1 MKQIYFN
8 MNMFICIG
16 RNDCYDISFFNLQM
30 FYILPMAL
38 LNQVS
43 RELYLFVKIN
53 CINDF
58 VGDRFWKVFYEIPVL
73 V

>member
-1 MKQIYFN
+1 

-58 VGDRFWKVFYEIPVL
+58 VGDRF
-73 V
+73 

>member
-1 MKQIYFN
+1 
-8 MNMFICIG
+8 MNMFICIA
-16 RNDCYDISFFNLQM
+16 RNDYISFFLNLQM

-43 RELYLFVKIN
+43 RALYLFVRIN

-58 VGDRFWKVFYEIPVL
+58 VDDRF
-73 V
+73 